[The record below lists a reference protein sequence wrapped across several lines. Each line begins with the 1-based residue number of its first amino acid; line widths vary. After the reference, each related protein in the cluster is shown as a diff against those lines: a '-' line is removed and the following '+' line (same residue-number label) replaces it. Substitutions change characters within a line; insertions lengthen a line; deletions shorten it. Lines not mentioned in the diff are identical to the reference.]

1 MTLNGKKEVS
11 QERHI
16 SFIPICTPQLC

>member
-16 SFIPICTPQLC
+16 SIIPICTPQLC